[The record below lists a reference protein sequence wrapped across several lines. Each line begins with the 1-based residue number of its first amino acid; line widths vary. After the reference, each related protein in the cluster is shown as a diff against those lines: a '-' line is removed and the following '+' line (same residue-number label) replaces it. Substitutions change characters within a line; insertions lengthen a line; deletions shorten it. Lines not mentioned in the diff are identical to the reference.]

1 MICIQNTNIKK
12 KKIELDL
19 KVQVLIIKKYLYQ
32 LRKKYSITTQSLRYI
47 NRFIRDPCQYSIL

>member
-1 MICIQNTNIKK
+1 MLKK

-19 KVQVLIIKKYLYQ
+19 KVQILIIKKYLNQ
-32 LRKKYSITTQSLRYI
+32 LCKKYSITTQSLRYI